1 MAKNPKRIP
10 ARVLLWR
17 LTCHSLSS
25 QRLTF
30 AGKPSAWAA
39 KDRGSFHTFT
49 AQHPHAVE
57 LTLRREWDRGA
68 ADAAC
73 IPSSRVYL
81 TKVGGDWML
90 RPRTQVPLTPRQ
102 ERRSNKRRLDLVMR
116 PQASF
121 CPLWITGSYHG
132 WWGRDCFDFQ
142 PDRSVTRTVISPAP
156 PTPVFCMGRAITLMP
171 PTYKTEGLK
180 PNK

>member
-1 MAKNPKRIP
+1 MAKNPKRLP
-10 ARVLLWR
+10 AWALLWR

-30 AGKPSAWAA
+30 VGKPSAWAA
-39 KDRGSFHTFT
+39 KGRGVLPHPHGP
-49 AQHPHAVE
+49 APHAVE
-57 LTLRREWDRGA
+57 LTPRWEWDRGA

-73 IPSSRVYL
+73 IPSSRVYP
-81 TKVGGDWML
+81 TKVGRERML
-90 RPRTQVPLTPRQ
+90 RPRTQVPLTPQQDRQ
-102 ERRSNKRRLDLVMR
+102 SNKRRLDLVMR

-156 PTPVFCMGRAITLMP
+156 PTPVFCMGRL
-171 PTYKTEGLK
+171 
-180 PNK
+180 